1 MFLHSSR
8 LLYSSICIY
17 FHLSVFFHIFLC
29 FLSISLTPYVFL
41 SRSLTSLALYYSSVL
56 LPLRTSIYLF
66 LTVRL
71 VLHHSSLCT
80 WIVTLS
86 LSLLFSTLTKNG
98 LASAQQRSLSFQE
111 AVFLTGRTQLSFA
124 RAGLRSEKKRALKKE
139 THSHFWSSLFWSAA
153 SLSSIKIGTVGGRP
167 ISAVIM
173 PLIAWLIVGRSIRR
187 N

>member
-29 FLSISLTPYVFL
+29 FLSISLPPYVFL
-41 SRSLTSLALYYSSVL
+41 SRSLTSLTLYYSSVL
-56 LPLRTSIYLF
+56 LALRTSFSYRQTCCTSIVSLYLNC
-66 LTVRL
+66 
-71 VLHHSSLCT
+71 HSIFISP
-80 WIVTLS
+80 
-86 LSLLFSTLTKNG
+86 LLNIDLKWTRIGSTAKPFFS
-98 LASAQQRSLSFQE
+98 RSRFFDRQDSIKF
-111 AVFLTGRTQLSFA
+111 
-124 RAGLRSEKKRALKKE
+124 RSSRDSIRKKRALKKE

>member
-29 FLSISLTPYVFL
+29 FLSIYLTPYVFL

-66 LTVRL
+66 LTLRL
-71 VLHHSSLCT
+71 VVHHSSHCT
-80 WIVTLS
+80 WIVT
-86 LSLLFSTLTKNG
+86 LLFSTLTKNG